1 MDLSGSEP
9 SALRALSRGSLYR
22 REHVGA
28 IRIAPSPPP
37 LAHDYRVP
45 FVAGELRHTHTDKS
59 QLAVGVS
66 SGIDVAVEISQ
77 GDHRT
82 VVVAQITDVG
92 LECVRLRVHPRMIEV
107 GDAVEGEDTDPAI
120 ERLIDR

>member
-37 LAHDYRVP
+37 PAHDYRVP
-45 FVAGELRHTHTDKS
+45 FVAGEPRHTHTDKI
-59 QLAVGVS
+59 QLAA